1 MVATYNWDDDKP
13 SDSQPSNSPQADQVF
28 VWMIIALAVLGA
40 VVVYSFFW

>member
-1 MVATYNWDDDKP
+1 MVALNNLSDDDNKP
-13 SDSQPSNSPQADQVF
+13 SHSPQADQVF